1 MVEEAQG
8 RGGAV
13 VRPDWNQ
20 IRREYVTTGA
30 SQRDLSKKYNV
41 SKSLIAKR
49 AKEENW
55 LEKRGQYVGR
65 IDAKV
70 EQQTEKIFVDQTARL
85 YEATNKLLDKVFQ
98 LLDLEEALAPRDLKS
113 LSSTLTDIKLL
124 RAKDDTE
131 IAVAEN
137 TISVRFIN
145 NDWDGGDDA

>member
-1 MVEEAQG
+1 M
-8 RGGAV
+8 
-13 VRPDWNQ
+13 RPDWNQ
-20 IRREYVTTGA
+20 IRREYITTGA

-55 LEKRGQYVGR
+55 LEKRGQYVGK

-98 LLDLEEALAPRDLKS
+98 LLDLEDALAPRDLKS

-124 RAKDDTE
+124 RAKDDSE

-137 TISVRFIN
+137 QLTVRWVG
-145 NDWDGGDDA
+145 NDWDNDNE